1 MAERVLYNPSFLYNG
16 CAMRP
21 TEDILSVRGVILP
34 SIRDFHRHLGRF
46 VVNGIFFAILDSLV
60 LGPTFAFVFT
70 LMVRWGGDRVMSN
83 EEIFDFFLSPIGV
96 GATLFLIVAVMTTL
110 MTQQAG
116 LMIIFANLRMSRP
129 IGSIRALLAMLFKL
143 PGILLINIVRAVV
156 LMLIL
161 LPFAGL
167 GAWLYSRY
175 LGGYDLNYLV
185 QVRPAAF
192 WWGAAVATLLVVVA
206 ALCLLIAHTRVVFAF
221 PAYFF
226 GGLSPT
232 AAMRHSF
239 SLAQGHTLPLVRLII
254 VWLTLVG
261 LLNVVLSALLE
272 QLGPAIVP
280 LAGRR
285 LAVVVVVI
293 GLVLAVQAFAHA
305 VLNLFIFGGNAIS
318 VARAY
323 IFLNPGNELAFPAE
337 TLATDLHR
345 RRTLWAIGALAAV
358 FLVGAGVTAYGL
370 LEGGDLEDA
379 VTITAH
385 RGSSMAAPENTLAA
399 IERAIED
406 GADYAEID
414 VQETMD
420 GVVVV
425 IHDTDLKRITG
436 LGKKIWDVTYDE
448 IRELDFGSWFSPEFA
463 GERIPTLVE
472 AIELADLRIALN
484 IEIKLNGHE
493 QNLVERVVRI
503 IEETGFES
511 QCIVTSLSRRALDE
525 VARLNPRLERG
536 YIVYQTMG
544 SIERIDTGYLML
556 KENLATP
563 LAVMAAH
570 DAGKEIHVWT
580 VNDAMR
586 MSFMIDRGV
595 DGILTDYPETLVE
608 VLEQRAELS
617 DLERL
622 VLRFGE
628 LVSR

>member
-1 MAERVLYNPSFLYNG
+1 
-16 CAMRP
+16 MRRK
-21 TEDILSVRGVILP
+21 EDILSVRGLLLP
-34 SIRDFHRHLGRF
+34 SVRHFHRYLGSF
-46 VVNGIFFAILDSLV
+46 IVNGIFFGIIDSLV
-60 LGPTFAFVFT
+60 LGPTFAFLFT

-83 EEIFDFFLSPIGV
+83 EEIFAFFLSPIGV
-96 GATLFLIVAVMTTL
+96 GAILVLIVTVMTTV

-116 LMIIFANLRMSRP
+116 LMIIFANLRMSRSV
-129 IGSIRALLAMLFKL
+129 GSVRALLAMLLKL
-143 PGILLINIVRAVV
+143 PGILLINIARAVV
-156 LMLIL
+156 LLLVL
-161 LPFAGL
+161 LPFAGI
-167 GAWLYSRY
+167 GAWLYFRY

-206 ALCLLIAHTRVVFAF
+206 VVCVLIAHTRVIFAF

-232 AAMRHSF
+232 AAMRQSF
-239 SLAQGHTLPLVRLII
+239 SLAQGHTLPLVRILI
-254 VWLTLVG
+254 VWLTLTG
-261 LLNVVLSALLE
+261 LLNVVLGTLLE

-285 LAVVVVVI
+285 LAVMVVVI
-293 GLVLAVQAFAHA
+293 GLVLAVQGFAHA
-305 VLNLFIFGGNAIS
+305 ALNLFTFGVNAIG

-323 IFLNPGNELAFPAE
+323 IFLSPDDELAVPAE
-337 TLATDLHR
+337 TLAMDPHHR
-345 RRTLWAIGALAAV
+345 RTRWAIGTVAAI

-370 LEGGDLEDA
+370 FEGRDLVDA

-385 RGSSMAAPENTLAA
+385 RGSSKAAPENTLAA

-414 VQETMD
+414 VQETAD

-436 LGKKIWDVTYDE
+436 LGEKIWDVTYDE

-472 AIELADLRIALN
+472 AIELADQRIGLN

-493 QNLVERVVRI
+493 RNLVESVVRI
-503 IEETGFES
+503 VEESDFES

-525 VARLNPRLERG
+525 VERLNPRLKRG
-536 YIVYQTMG
+536 YIAYQTMG
-544 SIERIDTGYLML
+544 SIERIDTDYLVL
-556 KENLATP
+556 NAKLATP

-570 DAGKEIHVWT
+570 DAGKEILVWT
-580 VNDAMR
+580 VNDAVR

-595 DGILTDYPETLVE
+595 DGILTDYPEVLVE

-617 DLERL
+617 DVERL
-622 VLRFGE
+622 ALRFAE

>member
-1 MAERVLYNPSFLYNG
+1 MPRTA
-16 CAMRP
+16 
-21 TEDILSVRGVILP
+21 DILSVRGLIFP
-34 SIRDFHRHLGRF
+34 SIRDFHRHLSRF
-46 VVNGIFFAILDSLV
+46 IVNGILFAILDSLV

-83 EEIFDFFLSPIGV
+83 EEIFAFFLSPIGV

-116 LMIIFANLRMSRP
+116 LMIIYANQRMSRP
-129 IGSIRALLAMLFKL
+129 IGSVRALLAMLLKL

-161 LPFAGL
+161 LPFAGI
-167 GAWLYSRY
+167 GAWLYFRY

-192 WWGAAVATLLVVVA
+192 WWGAATATLLVVVA

-221 PAYFF
+221 PAHFF

-232 AAMRHSF
+232 AALRHSF
-239 SLAQGHTLPLVRLII
+239 SLARGHTLPLVRLFI
-254 VWLTLVG
+254 VWLALVG

-272 QLGPAIVP
+272 QLGPAIIP

-285 LAVVVVVI
+285 LAVVAFVI

-305 VLNLFIFGGNAIS
+305 VLNLFTFGINAIS
-318 VARAY
+318 IARAY
-323 IFLNPGNELAFPAE
+323 IFLSPGSGLAFPAE
-337 TLATDLHR
+337 ALATGQHHR
-345 RRTLWAIGALAAV
+345 RTRWAIGAVAALS
-358 FLVGAGVTAYGL
+358 LVGAGVTAYGL
-370 LEGGDLEDA
+370 FEGGELEDA

-399 IERAIED
+399 VERAIED

-414 VQETMD
+414 VQETKD
-420 GVVVV
+420 GVIVV

-436 LGKKIWDVTYDE
+436 LGKKIWEVTYDE
-448 IRELDFGSWFSPEFA
+448 IRDLDFGSWFSPEFA
-463 GERIPTLVE
+463 RERIPTLVE
-472 AIELADLRIALN
+472 AIELADQRIALN

-493 QNLVERVVRI
+493 ENLVESVVRV
-503 IEETGFES
+503 IEETSFES

-525 VARLNPRLERG
+525 VGRLNPQLERG
-536 YIVYQTMG
+536 YIVYQSMG
-544 SIERIDTGYLML
+544 RIERIDSDYVML
-556 KENLATP
+556 KANLATP
-563 LAVMAAH
+563 LAVMAVH
-570 DAGKEIHVWT
+570 DAGMELHVWT
-580 VNDAMR
+580 VNDATQ

-622 VLRFGE
+622 ILRFGE